1 MKKLRR
7 TVIMA
12 LNALRSNILRSSL
25 TTLGIVIGIAAV
37 ITMMEIGEGSSATL
51 QQNIKSMGV
60 DNLMILPGTASSGGV
75 SMGTGSVKTLTP
87 DDVEAIM
94 KECPAVKSAAPIVE
108 SRAQI
113 VFGNRNWVPMDI
125 YGTTPDYL
133 TIREWQNFDQGDA
146 FTDLDVRNGNRVCV
160 IGQTVANELFPD
172 ESPIGN
178 IIRVQNVPLKVIGV
192 LSRKG
197 ANMVGMDQDDTVL
210 IPWTTVKYRIS
221 GSSMSKSNQSESSD
235 GTSLNTLSNL
245 YPRTVSELY
254 PERSEIQSQDTPQP
268 SRMTNIDQIAMRSH
282 STPEIQDAIKQVTTL
297 LRERHRIRNG
307 EADDFNVR
315 DMTEMTKMFSGTT
328 MLMTRLLLFVALISL
343 MVGGVGI
350 MNIMMVSVTER
361 TKEIGLRMSVGAND
375 WDILQ
380 QFLIEAIVLCLLGGL
395 MGILL
400 GRGIS
405 MLVGALL
412 GWPISASIEAIV
424 AAVTVSASVG
434 IGFGFYP
441 AWKASR
447 MDPIN
452 AIRHE

>member
-7 TVIMA
+7 TIQMA
-12 LNALRSNILRSSL
+12 IHALRSNILRSSL

-37 ITMMEIGEGSSATL
+37 ISMMEIGQGSSTTL
-51 QQNIKSMGV
+51 QQNIKSMGA
-60 DNLMILPGTASSGGV
+60 DNLMVLPGTASSGGV
-75 SMGTGSVKTLTP
+75 SMGTGSVRTLTP
-87 DDVEAIM
+87 GDVEAIAR
-94 KECPAVKSAAPIVE
+94 ECPAIKSAAPIVE

-113 VFGNRNWVPMDI
+113 VYGNRNWVPMEI
-125 YGTTPDYL
+125 FGTTPVYL
-133 TIREWQNFDQGDA
+133 TIREWQTLDQGEP
-146 FTDLDVRNGNRVCV
+146 FTDLDVRNSNRVCV
-160 IGQTVANELFPD
+160 IGQTVAKELFEG
-172 ESPIGN
+172 ESPIGAT
-178 IIRVQNVPLKVIGV
+178 IRVQNVPLKVIGI

-221 GSSMSKSNQSESSD
+221 GASMSKENQS
-235 GTSLNTLSNL
+235 GGGNNASLNTLSDL
-245 YPRTVSELY
+245 YPRTSNELY
-254 PERSEIQSQDTPQP
+254 PERSATQSQDSPQP
-268 SRMTNIDQIAMRSH
+268 TRLTNIDQIALRAS
-282 STPEIQDAIKQVTTL
+282 STPEIPDAIKQVTSL
-297 LRERHRIRNG
+297 LRERHRIRG
-307 EADDFNVR
+307 EQADDFNVR

-361 TKEIGLRMSVGAND
+361 TKEIGLRMAVGAND

-380 QFLIEAIVLCLLGGL
+380 QFLIEAIVLCLLGGT
-395 MGILL
+395 MGILF

-405 MLVGALL
+405 ILVGALL

-424 AAVTVSASVG
+424 AAVVVSASVG

-447 MDPIN
+447 LDPID
-452 AIRHE
+452 ALRYE

>member
-1 MKKLRR
+1 MRKLRR
-7 TVIMA
+7 TVQMA
-12 LNALRSNILRSSL
+12 THALRSNILRSSL

-37 ITMMEIGEGSSATL
+37 ITMMEIGGGSSETL
-51 QQNIKSMGV
+51 QQSIKSMGA
-60 DNLMILPGTASSGGV
+60 DNIMVLPGTASSGGV

-87 DDVEAIM
+87 EDVEAIVR
-94 KECPAVKSAAPIVE
+94 ECPAVSRAAPIVE
-108 SRAQI
+108 ARTQ
-113 VFGNRNWVPMDI
+113 VVYGNRNWVPMQI
-125 YGTTPDYL
+125 YGTTPVYL
-133 TIREWQNFDQGDA
+133 AIRDWQEFQQGEP
-146 FTDLDVRNGNRVCV
+146 FTDLDVRNANRVCV
-160 IGQTVANELFPD
+160 LGQTVAKELFAG
-172 ESPIGN
+172 ESPLGA

-210 IPWTTVKYRIS
+210 VPWTTVKYRIS
-221 GSSMSKSNQSESSD
+221 GSSLTKDNQSNED
-235 GTSLNTLSNL
+235 GGTSINTLSNL
-245 YPRTVSELY
+245 YPRTSSGLY
-254 PERSEIQSQDTPQP
+254 PERSAAQSQNSPQP
-268 SRMTNIDQIAMRSH
+268 VRFTNVDQIALRAR
-282 STPEIQDAIKQVTTL
+282 STPEIPDAIQQVTAL
-297 LRERHRIRNG
+297 LRERHRIKGG

-343 MVGGVGI
+343 VVGGVGI

-361 TKEIGLRMSVGAND
+361 TREIGLRMAVGASD

-380 QFLIEAIVLCLLGGL
+380 QFLIEAIVLCLLGGT

-405 MLVGALL
+405 ILVGTLL
-412 GWPISASIEAIV
+412 GWPVSVSIGAII
-424 AAVTVSASVG
+424 AAVAVSASVG

-447 MDPIN
+447 LDPIE
-452 AIRHE
+452 ALRHE